1 MAGGGLYE
9 AKSLRYWTNKSWSAS
24 ARIASI
30 ESKLNVSNLAP
41 DPGGERAFVRPGFR
55 WDSADAF
62 LFDIDG
68 TLLNSRDAVHYF
80 SFRTAIREILGIESS
95 IEGVP
100 VHGNTDVGIL
110 RAVLH
115 RAGLADAAIDRHMP
129 RIVARMCA
137 EVQQNREQLNPE
149 LCPSILELIAYLQG
163 RGKLLGAASGNL
175 ETVGW
180 LKLEKA
186 GLRPMFAFA
195 SFSFPRE
202 LRAEIFQHGI
212 DLARRLLGEHAS
224 VTVVGDTPSDIEAAR
239 RVGVPVIALATGIY
253 SFTQL
258 KAHSPDACFVCGTDL
273 LAFTG

>member
-1 MAGGGLYE
+1 
-9 AKSLRYWTNKSWSAS
+9 
-24 ARIASI
+24 
-30 ESKLNVSNLAP
+30 V
-41 DPGGERAFVRPGFR
+41 FVRPGFL

-80 SFRTAIREILGIESS
+80 AFRSAIRDVLGIEAS

-115 RAGLADAAIDRHMP
+115 RAGLNDAAIHTHMP
-129 RIVARMCA
+129 QIVSRMRA
-137 EVQQNREQLNPE
+137 EVQLNREQLNPE
-149 LCPSILELIAYLQG
+149 LCPSILELMSHLKE

-186 GLRPMFAFA
+186 GLRPMFAFG
-195 SFSFPRE
+195 SFSFPLE
-202 LRAEIFQHGI
+202 LRSDIFQHGI
-212 DLARRLLGEHAS
+212 DLARQQLGARAS
-224 VTVVGDTPSDIEAAR
+224 VTVVGDTPSDIDAAR
-239 RVGVPVIALATGIY
+239 TVGVPVIAIATGIY
-253 SFTQL
+253 SFAQL
-258 KAHSPDACFVCGTDL
+258 KSCNPDACFACGTDL
-273 LAFTG
+273 LAFAG

>member
-1 MAGGGLYE
+1 
-9 AKSLRYWTNKSWSAS
+9 
-24 ARIASI
+24 
-30 ESKLNVSNLAP
+30 VSNLAP
-41 DPGGERAFVRPGFR
+41 EPEGGIAFVRPGFR

-68 TLLNSRDAVHYF
+68 TLLNSHDAVHYF
-80 SFRTAIREILGIESS
+80 AFRTAIRDVLGIEAS

-110 RAVLH
+110 RAVLR
-115 RAGLADAAIDRHMP
+115 RAGLDDTAIDTYMP
-129 RIVARMCA
+129 QIVSRMCA

-149 LCPSILELIAYLQG
+149 LCPSIPELIFYLKT

-186 GLRPMFAFA
+186 RLRPMFAFG

-202 LRAEIFQHGI
+202 LRSEIFQHGI
-212 DLARRLLGEHAS
+212 DMAHQQLGSRAS
-224 VTVVGDTPSDIEAAR
+224 VTVVGDTPSDVDAAR
-239 RVGVPVIALATGIY
+239 TVGVPVIAIATGIY
-253 SFTQL
+253 SFAQL
-258 KAHSPDACFVCGTDL
+258 KACNPEACFACATDL
-273 LAFTG
+273 LAFVG

>member
-1 MAGGGLYE
+1 M
-9 AKSLRYWTNKSWSAS
+9 
-24 ARIASI
+24 
-30 ESKLNVSNLAP
+30 AP
-41 DPGGERAFVRPGFR
+41 DPDGGRAFVRPGFR

-80 SFRTAIREILGIESS
+80 AFRTAIRDVLGIEAS

-110 RAVLH
+110 RAVLQ
-115 RAGLADAAIDRHMP
+115 RAGLRDRAIDKHMP
-129 RIVARMCA
+129 QIVARMCT
-137 EVQQNREQLNPE
+137 EVQQNRERLNPE
-149 LCPSILELIAYLQG
+149 LCPSILELINHLQG

-186 GLRPMFAFA
+186 GLKPMFAFG
-195 SFSFPRE
+195 SFSFPRG

-212 DLARRLLGEHAS
+212 DLARELLGKQAS
-224 VTVVGDTPSDIEAAR
+224 MTVVGDTPSDIEAAR
-239 RVGVPVIALATGIY
+239 TVGVPVIALATGIY
-253 SFTQL
+253 SFAQL
-258 KAHSPDACFVCGTDL
+258 KAHDPDACFACGSDL

>member
-1 MAGGGLYE
+1 
-9 AKSLRYWTNKSWSAS
+9 
-24 ARIASI
+24 
-30 ESKLNVSNLAP
+30 
-41 DPGGERAFVRPGFR
+41 VRPGFR

-68 TLLNSRDAVHYF
+68 TLLNSEDAVHYF
-80 SFRTAIREILGIESS
+80 AFRNAIRDVLGIEAS

-110 RAVLH
+110 RAVLQ
-115 RAGLADAAIDRHMP
+115 RAGLQDSAINASLP
-129 RIVARMCA
+129 QIVEQMCA
-137 EVQQNREQLNPE
+137 EVQRNREQLSPE
-149 LCPSILELIAYLQG
+149 LCPSILELLMHLQMG
-163 RGKLLGAASGNL
+163 GKLLGAASGNL

-186 GLRPMFAFA
+186 GLRPLFAFG

-212 DLARRLLGEHAS
+212 DQARRQLGPNAS

-239 RVGVPVIALATGIY
+239 TVGVPVIAIATGIY
-253 SFTQL
+253 SFARLQ
-258 KAHSPDACFVCGTDL
+258 AHGPDACFACGTDL
-273 LAFTG
+273 LAFAG

>member
-1 MAGGGLYE
+1 MPNP
-9 AKSLRYWTNKSWSAS
+9 S
-24 ARIASI
+24 
-30 ESKLNVSNLAP
+30 P
-41 DPGGERAFVRPGFR
+41 DPDGGRAFVRPRFR
-55 WDSADAF
+55 WDGADAF

-80 SFRTAIREILGIESS
+80 AFRTAIRDVLGIEAS

-110 RAVLH
+110 RAVLQ
-115 RAGLADAAIDRHMP
+115 RAGLRDRAIDRHMP
-129 RIVARMCA
+129 QIVARMCA

-149 LCPSILELIAYLQG
+149 LCPSILELINYLQG

-186 GLRPMFAFA
+186 GLRPMFAFG

-212 DLARRLLGEHAS
+212 DLARQRLGGNAS
-224 VTVVGDTPSDIEAAR
+224 VTVVGDTPSDIDAAR
-239 RVGVPVIALATGIY
+239 TVGAPVIALATGIY
-253 SFTQL
+253 SFEQL
-258 KAHSPDACFVCGTDL
+258 QARDPDACFGCGTDL
-273 LAFTG
+273 LASSG

>member
-1 MAGGGLYE
+1 MP
-9 AKSLRYWTNKSWSAS
+9 
-24 ARIASI
+24 
-30 ESKLNVSNLAP
+30 NLAP
-41 DPGGERAFVRPGFR
+41 EPGGGRAFVRPGFR

-80 SFRTAIREILGIESS
+80 AFRTAIRDVLGIEAS

-110 RAVLH
+110 RAVLQ
-115 RAGLADAAIDRHMP
+115 RAGLRDRAIDRHMP
-129 RIVARMCA
+129 QIVARMCA
-137 EVQQNREQLNPE
+137 EVKQNREQLNPE
-149 LCPSILELIAYLQG
+149 LCPSIPELIAYLQD
-163 RGKLLGAASGNL
+163 RGKLLGVASGNL
-175 ETVGW
+175 ETVAG

-186 GLRPMFAFA
+186 GLKPMFTFG

-202 LRAEIFQHGI
+202 SRAEIFQHGI
-212 DLARRLLGEHAS
+212 DLARQRLGEHAS

-239 RVGVPVIALATGIY
+239 TVGAPVIAIATGIY
-253 SFTQL
+253 SFAQL
-258 KAHSPDACFVCGTDL
+258 KAHNPDACFACGTDL

>member
-1 MAGGGLYE
+1 MR
-9 AKSLRYWTNKSWSAS
+9 S
-24 ARIASI
+24 
-30 ESKLNVSNLAP
+30 
-41 DPGGERAFVRPGFR
+41 GFR

-80 SFRTAIREILGIESS
+80 AFRTAIRDVLGIEAS

-110 RAVLH
+110 RAVLR
-115 RAGLADAAIDRHMP
+115 RAGMKDRAIDAHMP
-129 RIVARMCA
+129 QIVARMCA

-149 LCPSILELIAYLQG
+149 LCPSMMELIRYLQS

-186 GLRPMFAFA
+186 GIRQMFGFG

-202 LRAEIFQHGI
+202 SRAEIFQHGI
-212 DLARRLLGEHAS
+212 DLARQRLGEHAS
-224 VTVVGDTPSDIEAAR
+224 VTVVGDTPSDIDAAR
-239 RVGVPVIALATGIY
+239 AVGVPVMALATGIY
-253 SFTQL
+253 SFAQL
-258 KAHSPDACFVCGTDL
+258 RALNPDACFASGTDL

>member
-1 MAGGGLYE
+1 M
-9 AKSLRYWTNKSWSAS
+9 
-24 ARIASI
+24 
-30 ESKLNVSNLAP
+30 
-41 DPGGERAFVRPGFR
+41 RPGFR
-55 WDSADAF
+55 WDSADVF

-80 SFRTAIREILGIESS
+80 AFRNAIRNVLGIEAS

-100 VHGNTDVGIL
+100 IHGNTDVGIL

-115 RAGLADAAIDRHMP
+115 RAGLRDRAINKHMP
-129 RIVARMCA
+129 QIVARMCA
-137 EVQQNREQLNPE
+137 EVQQKREHLNPE
-149 LCPSILELIAYLQG
+149 LCPSILELIGYLQG
-163 RGKLLGAASGNL
+163 QGKLLGAASGNL

-186 GLRPMFAFA
+186 GLKPMFAFA

-212 DLARRLLGEHAS
+212 DLARQRLGGQSS

-239 RVGVPVIALATGIY
+239 KVGVPVITIATGIY

-258 KAHSPDACFVCGTDL
+258 QAHNPDACFACGTDL

>member
-1 MAGGGLYE
+1 
-9 AKSLRYWTNKSWSAS
+9 
-24 ARIASI
+24 
-30 ESKLNVSNLAP
+30 
-41 DPGGERAFVRPGFR
+41 VRPGFR

-80 SFRTAIREILGIESS
+80 AFRTAIRDVLGIEAS

-110 RAVLH
+110 RAVLQ
-115 RAGLADAAIDRHMP
+115 RAGLRDRAIDKHMP
-129 RIVARMCA
+129 QIVARMSA
-137 EVQQNREQLNPE
+137 EVQQNREHLNPE
-149 LCPSILELIAYLQG
+149 LCPSILELINYLHGQ
-163 RGKLLGAASGNL
+163 GKLLGAASGNL

-186 GLRPMFAFA
+186 GLKPMFPFA

-202 LRAEIFQHGI
+202 LRAEIFQYGI
-212 DLARRLLGEHAS
+212 DLVRQRLGGHAA

-239 RVGVPVIALATGIY
+239 KVGVPVIAIATGIY

-258 KAHSPDACFVCGTDL
+258 QAHNPDACFACGTDL

>member
-1 MAGGGLYE
+1 M
-9 AKSLRYWTNKSWSAS
+9 
-24 ARIASI
+24 
-30 ESKLNVSNLAP
+30 
-41 DPGGERAFVRPGFR
+41 RPGFR

-80 SFRTAIREILGIESS
+80 AFRTAIRDVLGIEAS

-110 RAVLH
+110 RAVLQ
-115 RAGLADAAIDRHMP
+115 RAGLQNGAIDAHMHQ
-129 RIVARMCA
+129 IVHRMCA

-149 LCPSILELIAYLQG
+149 LCPSIPELIAHLQAQ
-163 RGKLLGAASGNL
+163 GKLLAAASGNL
-175 ETVGW
+175 ETVAW

-186 GLRPMFAFA
+186 GLRPMFAFG

-202 LRAEIFQHGI
+202 LRAEILQHGI
-212 DLARRLLGEHAS
+212 DLAHQRLGNQAT
-224 VTVVGDTPSDIEAAR
+224 VTVVGDTPSDIDAAR
-239 RVGVPVIALATGIY
+239 KVGVPVIALATGIY

-258 KAHSPDACFVCGTDL
+258 QAHNPDACFACSTDL
-273 LAFTG
+273 LAFGG